1 MRRKLIRGQTALI
14 GAGIA
19 LFVIPVQGLA
29 QDTRWNRYTIEGLE
43 GVYVQGDA
51 AGTCTA
57 HGVEPAALEELAQA
71 HLGERDVPLLTREEM
86 LAMPGL
92 PELRLT
98 VECSEPR
105 DSHIGYSVSV
115 RIQQAATMVR
125 DAQVSLPEAVTWYRT
140 TAGVSPANALVAAV
154 DATLTDTLADFATA
168 WEAAHAEPGGAF

>member
-1 MRRKLIRGQTALI
+1 MRGRSALV
-14 GAGIA
+14 GVGIA
-19 LFVIPVQGLA
+19 VFLLPAPGLA

-51 AGTCTA
+51 AAPCTA
-57 HGVEPAALEELAQA
+57 HGVEPASLEEAAHAQ
-71 HLGERDVPLLTREEM
+71 LGERDVPLLTREAM

-105 DSHIGYSVSV
+105 DAIVGYSVSV

-140 TAGVSPANALVAAV
+140 AVGVSPASSLVASV
-154 DATLTDTLADFATA
+154 EATLADTLAEFASA
-168 WEAAHAEPGGAF
+168 WEAAHADPGGTL